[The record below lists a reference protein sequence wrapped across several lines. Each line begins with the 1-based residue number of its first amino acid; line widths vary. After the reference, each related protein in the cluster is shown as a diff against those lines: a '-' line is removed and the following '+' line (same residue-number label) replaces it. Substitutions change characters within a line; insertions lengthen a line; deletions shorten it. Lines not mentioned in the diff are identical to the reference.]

1 MLIRAYSDL
10 HGMLPVVEPC
20 DVLLIAGDV
29 CPIIGE
35 HGVDEQARWIE
46 TEFSQWLGQV
56 DATQIALTPGNHD
69 FVFEQRTDWPQL
81 PARLLIDERIE
92 LAVGGPTLHASP
104 WVPALPNWAFHAD
117 DEKLKAVADAIPED
131 TDIWLQHG
139 PPYGILDAL
148 WRNGK
153 HVGNE
158 HTLRALDEKPPQ
170 VFICGHIHE
179 AAGYAERAGALVANV
194 SFVDELYDPQFR
206 NLALEWSRGKLIRR
220 EDLETSNKLLWK
232 AGDR

>member
-1 MLIRAYSDL
+1 
-10 HGMLPVVEPC
+10 MLPVIEPC

-46 TEFSQWLGQV
+46 TEFSQWLGQIE
-56 DATQIALTPGNHD
+56 ASQIVLTPGNHD
-69 FVFEQRTDWPQL
+69 FVFEQRTECPNM
-81 PARLLIDERIE
+81 PATLLIDESIE
-92 LAVGGPTLHASP
+92 LLGDGPTLHASP

-117 DEKLKAVADAIPED
+117 DEKLKAVADSIPKEM
-131 TDIWLQHG
+131 DIWLQHG
-139 PPYGILDAL
+139 PPYGILDTL

-158 HTLRALDEKPPQ
+158 HTLRALEQRPPQ

-194 SFVDELYDPQFR
+194 SFVDEFYDPQYR
-206 NLALEWSRGKLIRR
+206 HLALEWKDGKLVRR
-220 EDLETSNKLLWK
+220 EDQETSPRQLWEAEK
-232 AGDR
+232 S

>member
-10 HGMLPVVEPC
+10 HGMLPVVDSC

-35 HGVDEQARWIE
+35 HGVEEQARWIE
-46 TEFSQWLGQV
+46 AEFSTWLEQL
-56 DATQIALTPGNHD
+56 DARQIVLTPGNHD
-69 FVFEQRTDWPQL
+69 FVFEKRTDWPQM
-81 PARLLIDERIE
+81 PATLLIDESIE
-92 LAVGGPTLHASP
+92 LIDGGPSLHASP
-104 WVPALPNWAFHAD
+104 WVPALPDWAFHAD
-117 DEKLKAVADAIPED
+117 DEKLKAAAEAIPKD
-131 TDIWLQHG
+131 VDIWLQHG

-153 HVGNE
+153 HVGNQ

-179 AAGYAERAGALVANV
+179 AAGFAEYAGALIANV
-194 SFVDELYDPQFR
+194 SFVDEFYAPQFR
-206 NLALEWSRGKLIRR
+206 HLALEWADGKLIRR
-220 EDLETSNKLLWK
+220 DDRETSSKQLWE
-232 AGDR
+232 AETT

>member
-10 HGMLPVVEPC
+10 HGMLPVVDPC

-46 TEFSQWLGQV
+46 AEFSQWLEQL
-56 DATQIALTPGNHD
+56 DAAQIVLTPGNHD
-69 FVFEQRTDWPQL
+69 FVFEQRTDWPHM
-81 PARLLIDERIE
+81 PARLLIDESIE
-92 LAVGGPTLHASP
+92 LATGGPTLHASP
-104 WVPALPNWAFHAD
+104 WVPALPDWAFHAD
-117 DEKLKAVADAIPED
+117 DDKLKEVADAIPEG

-179 AAGYAERAGALVANV
+179 AAGFAERAGALIANV
-194 SFVDELYDPQFR
+194 SFVDEFYDPQYR
-206 NLALEWSRGKLIRR
+206 NLALEWVDGELIRR
-220 EDLETSNKLLWK
+220 EDQETSRKQLWE
-232 AGDR
+232 A

>member
-10 HGMLPVVEPC
+10 HGMLPVVDPC

-46 TEFSQWLGQV
+46 SEFSQWLGQI
-56 DATQIALTPGNHD
+56 DAKQIVLTPGNHD
-69 FVFEQRTDWPQL
+69 FVFEKRTDWPEMH
-81 PARLLIDERIE
+81 ATLLIDESIK
-92 LAVGGPTLHASP
+92 LIDDGPSLHASP
-104 WVPALPNWAFHAD
+104 WVPTLREWAFYGD
-117 DEKLKAVADAIPED
+117 DEKLAAAAEAIPAG

-139 PPYGILDAL
+139 PPFGIVDTL
-148 WRNGK
+148 WRNGS

-158 HTLRALDEKPPQ
+158 FTLRALEAKPPQ

-179 AAGYAERAGALVANV
+179 AAGFVDHAGTLVANV
-194 SFVDELYDPQFR
+194 SFVDEFYDPQFR
-206 NLALEWSRGKLIRR
+206 HLALEWTSGKLFRR
-220 EDLETSNKLLWK
+220 ESQESSSKQLWE
-232 AGDR
+232 AESR